1 MAYNPDVVSR
11 ARRILDSRKADHESR
26 QQAQLREI
34 YEKLPRV
41 REIDIQL
48 RSSMVAAAQAAFLGG
63 SNTMEQ
69 VKQANLALQAER
81 KALICANFP
90 AEYADERPLCDRC
103 GGSGYIG
110 SAICQCLAE
119 ICREEQKK
127 ELSLLACGEHRF
139 ADFRLDYYPDAV
151 DPKYGVSP
159 RAIMIRNF
167 NLCKKYAEGFTAAS
181 GNLLFNG
188 STGLGK
194 TMLSACI
201 AAEVT
206 EKGFSVAYEPAS
218 LLFRKLE
225 DNQFRPDEETAAAVR
240 KLERCDLLII
250 DDLGTEVI
258 NQFTLSCIYNVINI
272 RLTRKKSTVIS
283 TNLMQR
289 ELQDKYWDRVTSR
302 LFGEYLPLIFVGT
315 DVRRAR
321 IGMK

>member
-11 ARRILDSRKADHESR
+11 ARRILESRKADHESR
-26 QQAQLREI
+26 QQAQLREVYKKI
-34 YEKLPRV
+34 PRV

-63 SNTMEQ
+63 ANTMEQ
-69 VKQANLALQAER
+69 VKRANLALQAER
-81 KALICANFP
+81 KALIAVNFP
-90 AEYADERPLCDRC
+90 ADYADERPICDRC

-110 SAICQCLAE
+110 SAMCQCLGE

-139 ADFRLDYYPDAV
+139 GDFRLDYYPDAV

-159 RAIMIRNF
+159 RAVMTRNF
-167 NLCKKYAEGFTAAS
+167 NLCKKYAEGFTPTS

-206 EKGFSVAYEPAS
+206 EKGYSVAYEPAS

-250 DDLGTEVI
+250 DDLGTEMPG
-258 NQFTLSCIYNVINI
+258 NFTVTALYALLNNRLLSG
-272 RLTRKKSTVIS
+272 KPMVIS
-283 TNLMQR
+283 TNLNIAEIQER
-289 ELQDKYWDRVTSR
+289 YSPQIASR
-302 LFGEYLPLIFVGT
+302 LEGNFQLLPFVGN
-315 DVRRAR
+315 DIRVL
-321 IGMK
+321 KNK

>member
-250 DDLGTEVI
+250 DDLGTELPG
-258 NQFTLSCIYNVINI
+258 NFTVAALYALLNE
-272 RLTRKKSTVIS
+272 RLLNGKPMVIS
-283 TNLMQR
+283 TNLNIDEIR
-289 ELQDKYWDRVTSR
+289 ERYSPQIASR
-302 LFGEYLPLIFVGT
+302 LEGNFQLLPFAGVDIRVL
-315 DVRRAR
+315 
-321 IGMK
+321 KNK